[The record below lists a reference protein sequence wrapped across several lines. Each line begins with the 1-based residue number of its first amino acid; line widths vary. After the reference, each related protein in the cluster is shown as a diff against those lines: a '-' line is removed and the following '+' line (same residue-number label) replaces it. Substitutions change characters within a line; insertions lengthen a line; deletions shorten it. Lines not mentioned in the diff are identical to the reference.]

1 MKPTI
6 TNGVSQTNGTPQTT
20 PIDWQAVQQ
29 KMTLMQAATQ
39 QKTEIAVEEKLALL
53 KTRAHALARPPAATE
68 ATGRQLEIAEFR
80 LGEETYAFPSTS
92 VREVYPLKG
101 LTPLPCTPGFVL
113 GVMNVRGRIIPIIDL
128 ASLLGLAKQQ
138 ITEQSTVIL
147 IKSEELEVGIA
158 TNLGV
163 SVRSLPLATIYPPL
177 STLANSRARYLQG
190 ITNDGVVI
198 LDAAKL
204 LNGVRLGTHEG

>member
-1 MKPTI
+1 MNPATP
-6 TNGVSQTNGTPQTT
+6 NSVSQTNGTPQTT
-20 PIDWQAVQQ
+20 AIDWEAVQQ
-29 KMTLMQAATQ
+29 KMIQMQTATQ
-39 QKTEIAVEEKLALL
+39 QKTELAVEEKLALL
-53 KTRAHALARPPAATE
+53 KARAYILARPPEATE

-101 LTPLPCTPGFVL
+101 LTPLPCTPSFVL

-128 ASLLGLAKQQ
+128 ASLLDLAKQQ
-138 ITEQSTVIL
+138 VTEQSIVIL
-147 IKSEELEVGIA
+147 IKSEDLEVGIV

-177 STLANSRARYLQG
+177 STLANSRGRYLQG
-190 ITNDGVVI
+190 ITSEGVVI